1 MCVCVCVCVPK
12 NLYNLFLKKK
22 KKKKKKPQQPMFKQG
37 QLNNNTFL
45 TLTKTL
51 STKHDHSL
59 DSFQITLSIY
69 LKKKKNKHTFICKNT
84 SVD

>member
-1 MCVCVCVCVPK
+1 MCVCVCVCVFQK
-12 NLYNLFLKKK
+12 TSTTFSSKKK
-22 KKKKKKPQQPMFKQG
+22 KKKKKKPLQPMFKQG

-69 LKKKKNKHTFICKNT
+69 LKKKKKQTHIYL
-84 SVD
+84 

>member
-1 MCVCVCVCVPK
+1 MCVCVCVCSKKP
-12 NLYNLFLKKK
+12 LQPFPQKKK
-22 KKKKKKPQQPMFKQG
+22 KKKKKKPLQPMFKQG

-69 LKKKKNKHTFICKNT
+69 
-84 SVD
+84 